1 MRESFPRP
9 TWNIRTPETSRESVE
24 ILGGSVFPFFQ
35 SESEVGLVLSRFFQ
49 FASRGVDHRLKRGIG
64 ILAAR
69 VKNIFPNA
77 AILHQIL
84 AFEQAEAGR
93 DAGLRETENLLQL
106 SHRELLLEEKQH
118 QAQANRI

>member
-9 TWNIRTPETSRESVE
+9 TWNIRTAETSRESVE

-35 SESEVGLVLSRFFQ
+35 SESQVGLVLSRFFQ
-49 FASRGVDHRLKRGIG
+49 FASRGVDHRLKRGIC
-64 ILAAR
+64 ILPAR
-69 VKNIFPNA
+69 VKNIFPNS

>member
-24 ILGGSVFPFFQ
+24 ILGGPVFPFFQ
-35 SESEVGLVLSRFFQ
+35 GESEVGLVLSRFLQ
-49 FASRGVDHRLKRGIG
+49 LASRGVDHRLKGGIG

-69 VKNIFPNA
+69 VKNIFSYS
-77 AILHQIL
+77 AIFYQIL